1 MSNYLI
7 KVKISD
13 YFPKIDAIPFEYYIC
28 VISCN
33 NYYSKIKLT
42 EFKYQFFQHTFKLMK
57 NTDLLFN
64 IKLINYLENNTLIG
78 IYDLL
83 IPYTKVNQIMERN
96 TSYYQQQI
104 KLIMNSN
111 VKIKLFGTMM
121 NITSIYLDLIF
132 EISLMEN
139 YTPSINKI
147 RIYDILG
154 NNVNELLNKNNNNNK
169 IINNNINNKNQIHL
183 RQKINFSKSPNYN
196 NNNILYDLYNE
207 DLNDKKRI
215 NNKNKDYNYNNNLNK
230 EKHSDINYNV
240 MNNNYLNYFQID
252 NNTFPLNYKINI
264 NNKTPMNIPK
274 NYLNIIENDELNQN
288 IYLKL
293 NNINNFSIPKEK
305 NFIKNKNNINN
316 IKGFKRNKNISRS
329 PYLMDIER
337 NIINNEVKKILKHN
351 TNKNLTDAKNN
362 KNNIE
367 TDIIR
372 NERKKLE
379 LEQNKKN
386 LKFQIFDGDS
396 NGNNNNLN
404 KLNYNNYIKNKK
416 LILYDK
422 KIHIEKY
429 INNRLFK
436 KIPNSI
442 KGMKKKEN
450 LFIDTLDNNINNS
463 ELKTNNTFNCKIKTP
478 KKKDSNSNINL
489 EPSVNVSS
497 IKECGTEFYTI
508 ENDKINKDKNV
519 IKPYISLQ
527 NSNYK
532 NIKKNY
538 ITKSICESNIKQNIN
553 ENKDADIEIDKG
565 KLNKR
570 IYPKSNI
577 IIENNNLELNKE
589 NDKLT
594 KYSLEKIKDKAIQ
607 LLDDYIKSSKE
618 IKEKMYLNKTLFKKL
633 LLCKEKYYTELKINN
648 RLNNKINDKNIK
660 HYIHVN
666 ARGKLNEKLYFNMK
680 KIKIKE
686 FKIFEKIFYEHKNS
700 QEYKAKEAK
709 IKIKEKMEEQKKIHA
724 SLKLIRELIQKYEN
738 LSQLYNDDERK
749 KMLFKSLLVRYGIR
763 EKEESKENNLM
774 EKFNEI
780 QKKIEA
786 EKNNY
791 LIKIKKKEIQN
802 DVYKNV
808 IKEEDDEERSSISEH
823 MLKRGYSLKKKLS
836 WASEDS
842 VFKEKENLENNKS
855 NNDDINNSILSSGL
869 KIIRENNEEEILNK
883 NDKNDEKINNIKES
897 EIDNKDNSQKL
908 SL

>member
-83 IPYTKVNQIMERN
+83 IPYTKINQIMERN

-316 IKGFKRNKNISRS
+316 IKGFKRNENISRS

-386 LKFQIFDGDS
+386 LKFQIFDGNS

-666 ARGKLNEKLYFNMK
+666 VRGKLNEKLYFNMK

>member
-351 TNKNLTDAKNN
+351 TNKNLTYAKNN

-379 LEQNKKN
+379 LEQNKKILN
-386 LKFQIFDGDS
+386 FKF
-396 NGNNNNLN
+396 L
-404 KLNYNNYIKNKK
+404 
-416 LILYDK
+416 
-422 KIHIEKY
+422 
-429 INNRLFK
+429 
-436 KIPNSI
+436 
-442 KGMKKKEN
+442 M
-450 LFIDTLDNNINNS
+450 
-463 ELKTNNTFNCKIKTP
+463 
-478 KKKDSNSNINL
+478 
-489 EPSVNVSS
+489 
-497 IKECGTEFYTI
+497 
-508 ENDKINKDKNV
+508 V
-519 IKPYISLQ
+519 IQ
-527 NSNYK
+527 M
-532 NIKKNY
+532 
-538 ITKSICESNIKQNIN
+538 E
-553 ENKDADIEIDKG
+553 
-565 KLNKR
+565 
-570 IYPKSNI
+570 I
-577 IIENNNLELNKE
+577 III
-589 NDKLT
+589 LT
-594 KYSLEKIKDKAIQ
+594 
-607 LLDDYIKSSKE
+607 
-618 IKEKMYLNKTLFKKL
+618 N
-633 LLCKEKYYTELKINN
+633 
-648 RLNNKINDKNIK
+648 
-660 HYIHVN
+660 
-666 ARGKLNEKLYFNMK
+666 
-680 KIKIKE
+680 
-686 FKIFEKIFYEHKNS
+686 
-700 QEYKAKEAK
+700 
-709 IKIKEKMEEQKKIHA
+709 
-724 SLKLIRELIQKYEN
+724 
-738 LSQLYNDDERK
+738 
-749 KMLFKSLLVRYGIR
+749 
-763 EKEESKENNLM
+763 
-774 EKFNEI
+774 
-780 QKKIEA
+780 
-786 EKNNY
+786 
-791 LIKIKKKEIQN
+791 
-802 DVYKNV
+802 
-808 IKEEDDEERSSISEH
+808 
-823 MLKRGYSLKKKLS
+823 
-836 WASEDS
+836 
-842 VFKEKENLENNKS
+842 
-855 NNDDINNSILSSGL
+855 
-869 KIIRENNEEEILNK
+869 
-883 NDKNDEKINNIKES
+883 
-897 EIDNKDNSQKL
+897 
-908 SL
+908 